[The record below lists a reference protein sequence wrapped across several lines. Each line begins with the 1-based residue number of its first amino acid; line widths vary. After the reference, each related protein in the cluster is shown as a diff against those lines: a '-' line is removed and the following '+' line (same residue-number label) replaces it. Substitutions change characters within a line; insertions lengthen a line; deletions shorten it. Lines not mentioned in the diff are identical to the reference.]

1 MNVNNKNNNRKSINV
16 NNKTSNK
23 EPTRSEL
30 MFKQDILDA
39 KEEKVELD
47 VWLKNT
53 WVNGHF
59 PYVKEKI
66 WTLCMD
72 LRRWNT

>member
-1 MNVNNKNNNRKSINV
+1 MQITSCLYSARKSMNVNNKNNNRKSINV

-39 KEEKVELD
+39 KEEKVELVFD
-47 VWLKNT
+47 
-53 WVNGHF
+53 
-59 PYVKEKI
+59 
-66 WTLCMD
+66 
-72 LRRWNT
+72 